1 MNHSWIVLLTAV
13 TTACATRSGTT
24 SRADAAQ
31 TNGFQAT
38 AHTPASDDRNSSTA
52 ANAPGREAQHVAT
65 DSAAPVSRNWA
76 RTSTGSA
83 VENNASAQSMTASDQ
98 RSSGDG
104 RSPKTRFVDDTTTN
118 TLQPASGPGAASEN
132 GAGEHQKNAD
142 ADKDNSRANQRDRS
156 GKSLTP
162 IDQGGN
168 EADRKITQQI
178 RQAIVGDE
186 SLSFNAKNIKIIT
199 TRGKVTLRGPVKSD
213 TERSAIDAIAKQ
225 IAGAGNVEN
234 LVEVS
239 K

>member
-1 MNHSWIVLLTAV
+1 MNHSWMVLLAAV

-24 SRADAAQ
+24 SRADATP
-31 TNGFQAT
+31 TNGFEA
-38 AHTPASDDRNSSTA
+38 AGHALASDDRDSSSAPNS
-52 ANAPGREAQHVAT
+52 PGREAQHA
-65 DSAAPVSRNWA
+65 SA
-76 RTSTGSA
+76 STGSA
-83 VENNASAQSMTASDQ
+83 AENRGNAPPQSMAGDRQSLGDRHRPAT
-98 RSSGDG
+98 SS
-104 RSPKTRFVDDTTTN
+104 VDDTAAN
-118 TLQPASGPGAASEN
+118 TLQPASGPGATSES
-132 GAGEHQKNAD
+132 GAGEHQTEAD
-142 ADKDNSRANQRDRS
+142 RDNSRANQRDRS

-225 IAGAGNVEN
+225 IAGATNVEN